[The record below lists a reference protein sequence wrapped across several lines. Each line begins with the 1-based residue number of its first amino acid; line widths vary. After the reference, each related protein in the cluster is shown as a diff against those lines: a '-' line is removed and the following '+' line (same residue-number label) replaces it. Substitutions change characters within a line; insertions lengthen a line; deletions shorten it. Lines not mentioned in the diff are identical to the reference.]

1 MQYTFMIVFALVLLL
16 TSGAMAAGADHPDVS
31 ARLRVQSLFQNDESW
46 GKDATFAVARARL
59 ELFGDIDSKL
69 TAKAAIEGR
78 DKDDGLILIEGYA
91 AYTVHPALEIRA
103 GQMLVPFGLESR
115 RGFDRRK
122 FVDRS
127 LVTDGLTRDLGR
139 RPKDGRNGRF
149 RDAGVQLS
157 GRAPIEDFT
166 IDYCAMLCN
175 GNGILAVD
183 NNDEKDIVARLTVA
197 SPWGLAAGGSV
208 YFGTFENL
216 VDSTGMDERAFG
228 VELLWSG
235 KIHDHDCRL
244 QGEYIAAVWDTTGED
259 IKPRG
264 FYLSAAV
271 YARED
276 LELCGRYEEYEPNGN
291 LAATIKRTRGSFA
304 LRYYL
309 TGRSFVAADYEIRE
323 YDDDSAISNRLTV
336 QVQAVF

>member
-1 MQYTFMIVFALVLLL
+1 MKYLFALVSACVLLL
-16 TSGAMAAGADHPDVS
+16 TSGALAADSSRPDVT
-31 ARLRVQSLFQNDESW
+31 ARLRVQSLFQNDESCN
-46 GKDATFAVARARL
+46 KEATFAVARARL
-59 ELFGDIDSKL
+59 ELVGELDSKL
-69 TAKAAIEGR
+69 SAKAALEGR
-78 DKDDGLILIEGYA
+78 DKDDGLILMEGYA
-91 AYTVHPALEIRA
+91 AYAVHPALEIRA

-127 LVTDGLTRDLGR
+127 LVTDGVTRDMGR

-157 GRAPIEDFT
+157 GLAPIDDFS
-166 IDYCAMLCN
+166 INYYAMLCN
-175 GNGILAVD
+175 GNGILTAD
-183 NNDEKDIVARLTVA
+183 NNGEKDVVARLTVT

-208 YFGTFENL
+208 YIGTFENL

-235 KIHDHDCRL
+235 RIREHECRL
-244 QGEYIAAVWDTTGED
+244 QGEYITAVWDTTGED

-271 YARED
+271 YARAD
-276 LELCGRYEEYEPNGN
+276 FELCGRYEQYEPNSN
-291 LAATIKRTRGSFA
+291 LAATFKRTRGSFA

-309 TGRSFVAADYEIRE
+309 AGRSFVAADYEIRE
-323 YDDDSAISNRLTV
+323 FDDDSTIGNRLTL